1 MEFEVIYGV
10 RFDAETASQFD
21 RFYTTKVQSE
31 ILQEIGRLR
40 AGRRRNQ
47 PLDLYITATEDLSFL
62 EEHGLQISGYEIH
75 PDLDNDRDRI
85 IRSFISG
92 EIDLDYSKMS
102 VRKLS
107 AKTGISKS
115 SIGRYLSQEGFFD
128 GVPLENLPKTI
139 GERVAALVENVKA
152 DPEYLAYYLG
162 TVLKNTKDPAARELV
177 KSTTLKILAMN
188 KQQIKKFKRLDSI
201 NQAAIAARALAMG
214 IELTSYNVASI
225 EKTLI

>member
-1 MEFEVIYGV
+1 
-10 RFDAETASQFD
+10 
-21 RFYTTKVQSE
+21 VQSE

-62 EEHGLQISGYEIH
+62 EEHGLRVLQISGYEIH

-92 EIDLDYSKMS
+92 EIDLDYSIMS

-214 IELTSYNVASI
+214 IELTSYDVASI